1 MTDEYRDGA
10 VDRAAASTGRRRVVR
25 LLLLVGGPLL
35 LGAAFAVH
43 PHGGVELLDA
53 SRTAVDRW
61 FRYHLVLLPLLGL
74 LGVCLSVLLADF
86 EGTVA
91 VVGRA
96 GTAVYLVCYV
106 AFEAIAGIG
115 TGIVVREAR
124 AFSGAQRA
132 AAAAVVEGIA
142 TEPAVIA
149 LALLGTAGGL
159 LAVVALGLSLR
170 RAGAPLVPVILLGGA
185 PLAMVGHGG
194 GYVDVFGMLLFTAGV
209 AWLELLWRRASDSRA
224 AQTA

>member
-1 MTDEYRDGA
+1 MNDEYRDDA
-10 VDRAAASTGRRRVVR
+10 VGRAAASTGRRRVAR
-25 LLLLVGGPLL
+25 LLLLVGGPLA

-43 PHGGVELLDA
+43 PHGGVELLGA
-53 SRTAVDRW
+53 SQAAVNRW

-86 EGTVA
+86 DGTAA
-91 VVGRA
+91 VIGRA

-124 AFSGAQRA
+124 AFSGEQRA
-132 AAAAVVEGIA
+132 AAAGVVEGIA
-142 TEPAVIA
+142 AEPAVIA

-159 LAVVALGLSLR
+159 LAVVALGVLFR
-170 RAGAPLVPVILLGGA
+170 RAGAPLAPVVLLAGA

-194 GYVDVFGMLLFTAGV
+194 GYVDVFGMLLFTVGV
-209 AWLELLWRRASDSRA
+209 AWLELRWRRASDSHVA
-224 AQTA
+224 HSA